1 MYKFKKISQKPLNQQ
16 RIHLANKFHQKKFVK
31 GQIGEQDG
39 IFDGDANYLCRI
51 C

>member
-1 MYKFKKISQKPLNQQ
+1 MHPLSKQISQKK
-16 RIHLANKFHQKKFVK
+16 IVK

-39 IFDGDANYLCRI
+39 IFDGDANSLCRI